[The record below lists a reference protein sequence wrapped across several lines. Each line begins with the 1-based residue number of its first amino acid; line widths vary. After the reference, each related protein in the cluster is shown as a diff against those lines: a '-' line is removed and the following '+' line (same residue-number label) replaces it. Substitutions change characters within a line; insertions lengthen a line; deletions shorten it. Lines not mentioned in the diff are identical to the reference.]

1 MCQYRFINPSKC
13 TILLVD
19 FDNGRGNACAEVG
32 HIWEICIFCSIFLC
46 TYNFC
51 KNSFKKFWQLL
62 SMINIYFLSCV
73 WLYFLDYWYSP
84 LFSKSFSLHNYE
96 WFEHLLFSNMLYQI
110 FVIIFYYF
118 INEMHFSS
126 VHPLLICHKFLYLM
140 SPWCRFSTSTLSMS
154 FLIQEL

>member
-73 WLYFLDYWYSP
+73 CYIFLITDILLYFLSHFP
-84 LFSKSFSLHNYE
+84 F
-96 WFEHLLFSNMLYQI
+96 
-110 FVIIFYYF
+110 IIMSDLSIYYF
-118 INEMHFSS
+118 LTCYTRSLSS
-126 VHPLLICHKFLYLM
+126 YFIILLMKCISVVYILCWYVTNFY
-140 SPWCRFSTSTLSMS
+140 
-154 FLIQEL
+154 I